1 MISAYF
7 SGRLGNQFFEYAYC
21 RRLLEFRGGYK
32 DCLLFNYQLVTSS
45 GSKED
50 GFEDSLKY
58 FNVKEYATTEKN
70 LVLSL
75 GDWKQKFL
83 YLAFQVISRI
93 VNKPNVISWW
103 FKRFRSNGLLFQQY
117 SDNASDMPIPSNKNI
132 VCYGKYENPKYF
144 DAIRPILLKEFT
156 PKYPERPENESLYK
170 AIRNANSVCIAVRR
184 GDFLEDNFK
193 NQFYVCN
200 RDYFFKAIAEAR
212 KRIEN
217 PTFIFFSNDIE
228 WVKQNIILEEPCYYE
243 SGEDPVWE
251 TIRLMYNCKHFIMS
265 NSTFSWWAQY
275 LSRNEKKVVIAPD
288 RWSNNPEI
296 EGHLLLDSFIK
307 IPISK

>member
-1 MISAYF
+1 
-7 SGRLGNQFFEYAYC
+7 
-21 RRLLEFRGGYK
+21 
-32 DCLLFNYQLVTSS
+32 
-45 GSKED
+45 
-50 GFEDSLKY
+50 
-58 FNVKEYATTEKN
+58 
-70 LVLSL
+70 
-75 GDWKQKFL
+75 
-83 YLAFQVISRI
+83 
-93 VNKPNVISWW
+93 
-103 FKRFRSNGLLFQQY
+103 
-117 SDNASDMPIPSNKNI
+117 MPVPSNKNI

-170 AIRNANSVCIAVRR
+170 AIRNTNSVCIAVRR

-200 RDYFFKAIAEAR
+200 RDYFFNAIAEAR

-217 PTFIFFSNDIE
+217 PTFVFFSNDIE

-275 LSRNEKKVVIAPD
+275 LSRNENKVVIAPD
-288 RWSNNPEI
+288 RWSNNSEI
-296 EGHLLLDSFIK
+296 EGHLLLDAFIK
-307 IPISK
+307 VPISK